1 MTARTASATAGRPNR
16 VLILLAAAWMAVAM
30 AIGGS
35 TVEAQ
40 SADQAPPSRIAANR
54 TAGP

>member
-1 MTARTASATAGRPNR
+1 MTARTTSATAGRPSR

-35 TVEAQ
+35 TVEAE
-40 SADQAPPSRIAANR
+40 SANQAPPSRVAANR